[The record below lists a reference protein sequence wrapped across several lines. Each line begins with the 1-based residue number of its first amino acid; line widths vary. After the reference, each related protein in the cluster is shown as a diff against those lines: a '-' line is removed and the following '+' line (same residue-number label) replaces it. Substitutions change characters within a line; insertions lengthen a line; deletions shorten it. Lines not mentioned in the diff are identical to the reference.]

1 MKKPTALNYLLENAK
16 RRKATYITIAVMSIF
31 AVLAVFVMAE
41 RPGVTLTEDTS
52 KNEAPNQAAVQQKA
66 DEIMPLADEG
76 FPIVE
81 LDEDKNCKYTFNEDN
96 SLVIEPI
103 NMGQPCI
110 VTALQ
115 NRDFD
120 GKSSVTSIKFKDG
133 ITKIESGT
141 SSNNFASVCKS
152 SLLNVD
158 FSECTTITDLGAYSF
173 DNCNNLCK
181 DDTIDLSSCINL
193 KEIPDYCF
201 HELWYVKGIKLPKSI
216 EVIGSY
222 AFGVDGTNNGRK
234 GIFISSINFNELE
247 NLRIIK
253 SYAFRYTCASL
264 PELDLTG
271 CKNLEKIEKN
281 AFEPLG
287 TNSKAKKINLSGL
300 DKLTTI
306 ETGAFSHQRACSE
319 VDLSGCSSLKNIG
332 SNAFYNVG
340 NNSNYVTVDSI
351 KFSFDG
357 CNELTTLDLNSWF
370 NSTKLGSVILSD
382 TMTSIGN
389 SSFFNN
395 TKLREIGL
403 KNVTSIDSNAFSGCS
418 SLEDID
424 LRNVTTIGSSA
435 FYGCSSL
442 EDIDLSN
449 VTSIGNSAF
458 YGCTN
463 LTDFSFLNEMTKV
476 KKIAYNTFSNT
487 GVKELDLNFPN
498 IAFDTGVFSSCKD
511 LAVVNYTAVKSIGS
525 NTFNSS
531 GDKKGIIVNITND
544 ANKIAD
550 NFLTGTVKI
559 KEFNFEGPNDSL
571 ILGKNSL
578 SAVNDVL
585 SRLCDGTT
593 EYSVDEYGCLYS
605 KDKSILYYVPPKLT
619 TYRIP
624 DTVKK
629 INNHAFRYAKN
640 LDSLT
645 VVDPAN
651 IDLGEYAFTGC
662 KTLKSINGKTTYA
675 EAKALF
681 KTASYTAF
689 LQTGFEVSSEYS
701 QKNEYIE
708 NNKGEGYLVNQTK
721 IGENLEYRVNLSLD
735 TTTKGNVLDST
746 KRYNS
751 VDNSADK
758 NNVDDKTHYYLTN
771 EKATLNF
778 SIDAQGATKNK
789 FCRIYLETDRDD
801 INIDS
806 FEVGKVT
813 TLTNEGKSYD
823 ITLKNLAG
831 TNLYYFDFEIVH
843 GDTFAAQIKMF
854 YDNMTGSS
862 NARIWSQIIDKDDLI
877 QYMTDEEKTEL
888 YEIENS
894 SIPENEKEVQR
905 NEFLDNN
912 ADKYLDK
919 LPIDSA
925 PIGDSLKAHWYTAAT
940 KYRVSKSNQ
949 SSTLGFK
956 YVEDGDSG
964 SIRLNKDLIY
974 RITTNKES
982 TVSTD
987 KTSFGLDSV
996 EYMDF
1001 EDTLNLPDGIEWEQ
1015 WVIDGIKNN
1024 KIEIKATSTR
1034 ECSIY
1039 IDNTQIA
1046 SLSVN
1051 TSNLRL
1057 SRVRVEVDESGDKP
1071 KITISWRLT
1080 NPNAY
1085 TGTDY
1090 SNGSYTTLTF
1100 KAQEVF
1106 KIADD
1111 YDFNVTHRVP
1121 NDVTQYPH
1129 YIYAEEENEVYPKEL
1144 FKQEANTY
1152 APINKVNRTINFD
1165 KSYVN
1170 YGTNGKRSDPERSYF
1185 YGGERV
1191 DFNISVDNPSIL
1203 PYPVTKVEDTLPNAF
1218 IITPDKMDEMF
1229 ENEET
1234 GKLLTITITN
1244 GYLDKFSQDYTV
1256 TNTDGGKTNLDT
1268 IDRGTSSEL
1277 VSPIVIKWLDDVL
1290 TVTVGDE
1297 DKQVYTVGENEEYKS
1312 LEKLLKK
1319 IGFIDKNETFYKC
1332 EWSYPDDQ
1340 NGNVKMFRPNESQTF
1355 VIPAEVKTTFEKI
1368 NKDMYIYIYNQTTK
1382 NYEDINANRANL
1394 YSDHTSIVNEND
1406 TVGGFR
1412 WYYDYYIN
1420 KDLSY
1425 NGTTITDKNGHLI
1438 TANAVVDYVLSFSHR
1453 GNSEES
1459 AVPLNDVMSGNQ
1471 VLLVPVTGNDSLA
1484 DLNLEKVQSGGVWY
1498 YLLDKPGTYE
1508 KVRIG
1513 VDNGKN
1519 IIADRV
1525 IISGSK
1531 PSITTRIYWYYDS
1544 VNGTSSHTIKYKA
1557 KLFDD
1562 FSKVDDEGNK
1572 EQYFTVSNRDYLNER
1587 SEDRLYDEIGLRFK
1601 DLYFEK
1607 NIVKIDD
1614 DGNEVL
1620 LKDSEI
1626 AEGDSVLYKIRVV
1639 NNSSGD
1645 NYINDIRD
1653 ELPQTFGTFAWSKEN
1668 VSVRYVSSIKK
1679 PDAVE
1684 LEGNNNPKFDRS
1696 EDVWRITDTPKDGS
1710 DKINGQYYI
1719 YWDKDNTDQS
1729 KIPLEAYE
1737 VLDIYVTLTYP
1748 PPGDVWN
1755 NFMIEALES
1764 SDGNSSADGIIS
1776 NTCRAGS
1783 QNSNVQ
1789 HSIKTT
1795 GEVVLQKGVYDTYFN
1810 NRNNTMV
1817 YPILNRNTYTNSL
1830 DNKRY
1835 VLYYV
1840 TLYNSGYS
1848 RMYLTDLY
1856 DNLPKGFTFTGVAST
1871 KSSNIV
1877 DNTSITTYGIANANN
1892 QNTNYLN
1899 NLLARVED
1907 NNSKQPVNYKSVN
1920 VSSSVVNGQLKF
1932 SFSQANSGENKIN
1945 YDSNEGKCYLEKGE
1959 AIVFGYYAR
1968 VGKNTETE
1976 DIANNSIAMKY
1987 YDYNQAGF
1995 SKSKNIN
2002 IYGNYTQNPS
2012 DTNDGKQNLLTSEEA
2027 GNLGYRNDSIN
2038 GSDWLESNVSLSR
2051 GKIIPGVEKKIKYEY
2066 TNNNSTK
2073 DIDSQNG
2080 VLVDPTSTIGW
2091 EVKLH
2096 NTGTKNINGYKVTET
2111 MEGPYVFDSDVSFG
2125 IYDSK
2130 ANATMSNNIIQNVTY
2145 NTDNSS
2151 EHKDTISFKTN
2162 SNNSYTVPVNMET
2175 MGSNGLGE
2183 ITTDYSQDCEFTWNG
2198 RSNKFNIK
2206 FTRYLNE
2213 NSQPTGNLKM
2223 EITFAEV
2230 TDVGIP
2236 AGGYAVLNLKTKS
2249 SINGYSFKRHVN
2261 DVKFTPFE
2269 NFEQEAVTIGASA
2282 DEGKSVEASA
2292 FFAIAGTWATESYK
2306 TVTSINSY
2314 GETQKAT
2321 SAHSNKTPNYITIDY
2336 DRETD
2341 SYKPFNYGLD
2351 VKNLCT
2357 AKQIHKLVI
2366 IDNLPEPGD
2375 HSAYADR
2382 IERNSAFKVVLG
2394 STDITASLIESGEGA
2409 SAKPIIKD
2417 PTDLSQLGYN
2427 VEFTTATEFTD
2438 DDWSG
2443 NEGSVKWYTEEQVLN
2458 GTDGITLDD
2467 IRSFR
2472 VIISGG
2478 NGISPGETVNIN
2490 VPGKID
2496 GTPTAYLIAWNNF
2509 GYKYY
2514 AENDNSSEDKVLTA
2528 STLNVGIRTA
2538 AVPKIK
2544 KVLNSNSGTPISA
2557 KEYNLK
2563 ATFLVYKG
2571 EKLSYS
2577 DEQELLSQLKEQNI
2591 PFTVQ
2596 EVNGDYIDSQKEID
2610 MMKLFNYEVVN
2621 GEDGKLSYQLTD
2633 NKWIWEEDSR
2643 YTFTEINLPPNVK
2656 FTLYIDNNGSTIKSN
2671 SMTITFKQAG
2681 YYSMTC
2687 QNTYND
2693 YELDIEKTSSKT
2705 NEGLKGAVFARYGV
2719 ANVEV
2724 GSDEYKE
2731 LCQKSI
2737 TAYEKF
2743 VEEFSKESYEPNR
2756 KLEFLSKSKLDLEN
2770 VDYAVKV
2777 INDPYGTS
2785 KVLDIGNEFY
2795 PVYVVKSGDEQ
2806 KVYYFMDYE
2815 TTNEDGK
2822 IIYNNCIDNGFAFV
2836 EAVAPVGY
2844 ETENKIHI
2852 LTREED
2858 SSKETIRVSD
2868 VPITEL
2874 PMTGGSGYLI
2884 LLIGAV
2890 FITLPTIGIII
2901 NAKRK
2906 GGKTS

>member
-1 MKKPTALNYLLENAK
+1 
-16 RRKATYITIAVMSIF
+16 
-31 AVLAVFVMAE
+31 
-41 RPGVTLTEDTS
+41 
-52 KNEAPNQAAVQQKA
+52 
-66 DEIMPLADEG
+66 
-76 FPIVE
+76 
-81 LDEDKNCKYTFNEDN
+81 
-96 SLVIEPI
+96 
-103 NMGQPCI
+103 
-110 VTALQ
+110 
-115 NRDFD
+115 
-120 GKSSVTSIKFKDG
+120 
-133 ITKIESGT
+133 
-141 SSNNFASVCKS
+141 
-152 SLLNVD
+152 
-158 FSECTTITDLGAYSF
+158 
-173 DNCNNLCK
+173 
-181 DDTIDLSSCINL
+181 
-193 KEIPDYCF
+193 
-201 HELWYVKGIKLPKSI
+201 
-216 EVIGSY
+216 
-222 AFGVDGTNNGRK
+222 
-234 GIFISSINFNELE
+234 
-247 NLRIIK
+247 
-253 SYAFRYTCASL
+253 
-264 PELDLTG
+264 
-271 CKNLEKIEKN
+271 
-281 AFEPLG
+281 
-287 TNSKAKKINLSGL
+287 
-300 DKLTTI
+300 
-306 ETGAFSHQRACSE
+306 
-319 VDLSGCSSLKNIG
+319 
-332 SNAFYNVG
+332 
-340 NNSNYVTVDSI
+340 
-351 KFSFDG
+351 
-357 CNELTTLDLNSWF
+357 
-370 NSTKLGSVILSD
+370 
-382 TMTSIGN
+382 
-389 SSFFNN
+389 
-395 TKLREIGL
+395 
-403 KNVTSIDSNAFSGCS
+403 
-418 SLEDID
+418 
-424 LRNVTTIGSSA
+424 
-435 FYGCSSL
+435 
-442 EDIDLSN
+442 
-449 VTSIGNSAF
+449 
-458 YGCTN
+458 
-463 LTDFSFLNEMTKV
+463 
-476 KKIAYNTFSNT
+476 
-487 GVKELDLNFPN
+487 
-498 IAFDTGVFSSCKD
+498 
-511 LAVVNYTAVKSIGS
+511 
-525 NTFNSS
+525 
-531 GDKKGIIVNITND
+531 
-544 ANKIAD
+544 
-550 NFLTGTVKI
+550 
-559 KEFNFEGPNDSL
+559 
-571 ILGKNSL
+571 
-578 SAVNDVL
+578 
-585 SRLCDGTT
+585 
-593 EYSVDEYGCLYS
+593 
-605 KDKSILYYVPPKLT
+605 
-619 TYRIP
+619 
-624 DTVKK
+624 
-629 INNHAFRYAKN
+629 
-640 LDSLT
+640 
-645 VVDPAN
+645 
-651 IDLGEYAFTGC
+651 
-662 KTLKSINGKTTYA
+662 
-675 EAKALF
+675 
-681 KTASYTAF
+681 
-689 LQTGFEVSSEYS
+689 
-701 QKNEYIE
+701 
-708 NNKGEGYLVNQTK
+708 
-721 IGENLEYRVNLSLD
+721 
-735 TTTKGNVLDST
+735 
-746 KRYNS
+746 
-751 VDNSADK
+751 
-758 NNVDDKTHYYLTN
+758 
-771 EKATLNF
+771 
-778 SIDAQGATKNK
+778 
-789 FCRIYLETDRDD
+789 
-801 INIDS
+801 
-806 FEVGKVT
+806 
-813 TLTNEGKSYD
+813 
-823 ITLKNLAG
+823 
-831 TNLYYFDFEIVH
+831 
-843 GDTFAAQIKMF
+843 
-854 YDNMTGSS
+854 
-862 NARIWSQIIDKDDLI
+862 
-877 QYMTDEEKTEL
+877 MTDEEKTEL

-894 SIPENEKEVQR
+894 SKPANEKEIER
-905 NEFLDNN
+905 NNYIN
-912 ADKYLDK
+912 SVADKYLDK
-919 LPIDSA
+919 LPIDGA

-1057 SRVRVEVDESGDKP
+1057 SRVRVEVDDSGEKP
-1071 KITISWRLT
+1071 KVIISWRVT
-1080 NPNAY
+1080 NTNAY
-1085 TGTDY
+1085 TGKDFLN
-1090 SNGSYTTLTF
+1090 SHTTLTF
-1100 KAQEVF
+1100 YAPEVF

-1152 APINKVNRTINFD
+1152 APINKVSRTINFD

-1191 DFNISVDNPSIL
+1191 DFNTSVDNPSIL

-1268 IDRGTSSEL
+1268 MDRGTSSEL

-1312 LEKLLKK
+1312 LEKLFKK

-1368 NKDMYIYIYNQTTK
+1368 NKDMYIYIYNQTTN

-1562 FSKVDDEGNK
+1562 LSKEDDEGNK
-1572 EQYFTVSNRDYLNER
+1572 EQYFTVSNYAYLNER
-1587 SEDRLYDEIGLRFK
+1587 SEDRLYDLIGLRFK

-1653 ELPQTFGTFAWSKEN
+1653 ELPQTFGAFAWSREN

-1696 EDVWRITDTPKDGS
+1696 EDVWRVTDTPKDGS

-1719 YWDKDNTDQS
+1719 YWDKDNTEQS
-1729 KIPLEAYE
+1729 KLPLEAYE

-1920 VSSSVVNGQLKF
+1920 VSSSVINGQLKF

-1968 VGKNTETE
+1968 IGKNTETE

-1987 YDYNQAGF
+1987 YNYNQAGF

-2012 DTNDGKQNLLTSEEA
+2012 DTNGGKQNLLTSEEA

-2145 NTDNSS
+2145 NVDNSS
-2151 EHKDTISFKTN
+2151 EHKDTILFETN

-2175 MGSNGLGE
+2175 KGSNGLGE
-2183 ITTDYSQDCEFTWNG
+2183 ITTDYSQDC
-2198 RSNKFNIK
+2198 
-2206 FTRYLNE
+2206 
-2213 NSQPTGNLKM
+2213 
-2223 EITFAEV
+2223 
-2230 TDVGIP
+2230 
-2236 AGGYAVLNLKTKS
+2236 
-2249 SINGYSFKRHVN
+2249 
-2261 DVKFTPFE
+2261 
-2269 NFEQEAVTIGASA
+2269 
-2282 DEGKSVEASA
+2282 
-2292 FFAIAGTWATESYK
+2292 
-2306 TVTSINSY
+2306 
-2314 GETQKAT
+2314 
-2321 SAHSNKTPNYITIDY
+2321 
-2336 DRETD
+2336 
-2341 SYKPFNYGLD
+2341 
-2351 VKNLCT
+2351 
-2357 AKQIHKLVI
+2357 
-2366 IDNLPEPGD
+2366 
-2375 HSAYADR
+2375 
-2382 IERNSAFKVVLG
+2382 
-2394 STDITASLIESGEGA
+2394 
-2409 SAKPIIKD
+2409 
-2417 PTDLSQLGYN
+2417 
-2427 VEFTTATEFTD
+2427 
-2438 DDWSG
+2438 
-2443 NEGSVKWYTEEQVLN
+2443 
-2458 GTDGITLDD
+2458 
-2467 IRSFR
+2467 
-2472 VIISGG
+2472 
-2478 NGISPGETVNIN
+2478 
-2490 VPGKID
+2490 
-2496 GTPTAYLIAWNNF
+2496 
-2509 GYKYY
+2509 
-2514 AENDNSSEDKVLTA
+2514 
-2528 STLNVGIRTA
+2528 
-2538 AVPKIK
+2538 
-2544 KVLNSNSGTPISA
+2544 
-2557 KEYNLK
+2557 
-2563 ATFLVYKG
+2563 
-2571 EKLSYS
+2571 
-2577 DEQELLSQLKEQNI
+2577 
-2591 PFTVQ
+2591 
-2596 EVNGDYIDSQKEID
+2596 
-2610 MMKLFNYEVVN
+2610 
-2621 GEDGKLSYQLTD
+2621 
-2633 NKWIWEEDSR
+2633 
-2643 YTFTEINLPPNVK
+2643 
-2656 FTLYIDNNGSTIKSN
+2656 
-2671 SMTITFKQAG
+2671 
-2681 YYSMTC
+2681 
-2687 QNTYND
+2687 
-2693 YELDIEKTSSKT
+2693 
-2705 NEGLKGAVFARYGV
+2705 VF
-2719 ANVEV
+2719 
-2724 GSDEYKE
+2724 S
-2731 LCQKSI
+2731 
-2737 TAYEKF
+2737 
-2743 VEEFSKESYEPNR
+2743 
-2756 KLEFLSKSKLDLEN
+2756 
-2770 VDYAVKV
+2770 
-2777 INDPYGTS
+2777 
-2785 KVLDIGNEFY
+2785 
-2795 PVYVVKSGDEQ
+2795 
-2806 KVYYFMDYE
+2806 
-2815 TTNEDGK
+2815 
-2822 IIYNNCIDNGFAFV
+2822 
-2836 EAVAPVGY
+2836 
-2844 ETENKIHI
+2844 
-2852 LTREED
+2852 
-2858 SSKETIRVSD
+2858 
-2868 VPITEL
+2868 
-2874 PMTGGSGYLI
+2874 
-2884 LLIGAV
+2884 
-2890 FITLPTIGIII
+2890 
-2901 NAKRK
+2901 
-2906 GGKTS
+2906 